1 MCSYNTIMY
10 PRRVTVRGKTRTY
23 RYVQLVNSYRRGDGV
38 STNRIVANLGELT
51 DREYEN
57 LKLAF
62 KASRAGTAV
71 IISDKATASF
81 KKAKVKSNLRYLDIT
96 VMREI
101 WREWDLSFLLSEL
114 IGYEETTISTCDVIE
129 ILTHQR
135 CVAPRS
141 KLYAQ
146 EWFPTTALPELMGIP
161 IQHFNNTR
169 VHRALDVLYDCT
181 PKLQERLPARYL
193 DHQPAFIAMYL
204 DVTDTWFEGHGC
216 ESAERQRTKAGH
228 RNKKCIGIVL
238 LANEKGYPLRWAV
251 VPGKSKDHV
260 VMAEMIERVKELR
273 WAQNVPLVCDRAMG
287 QQTSLEK
294 LSATGLH
301 FLTAAHVDS
310 IEFYT
315 TKVPWELFSEIEI
328 EATERS
334 CKADIEKIVKA
345 ADKAEDLEKVDED
358 LFVMDLGV
366 ITCSPD
372 KEPPNDGRRRGR
384 RAAGIRER
392 LEYARQLQERIDS
405 CELENIE
412 ELARELDL
420 TPLRVSQRLS
430 PLRLTRAMQQFIQ
443 PLASDVPITEA
454 QLRKLLKVK
463 GARAQRRLLEEL
475 IAPKASSKKAEEGS
489 EISPQEAEVN
499 RPYKLRVMAYFNPQM
514 FVDQRR
520 RASEH
525 REELGKFVVELNK
538 DLANAKRTRKEEPT
552 RRKLVQRLEKN
563 NWLDLF
569 DIELKPI
576 SLKKGKI
583 TSFDCAL
590 KLRADAWKRRHR
602 YNGFVLLL
610 AHPELEKTPRELAL
624 LYRAKDMVEKDF
636 QCIKSVIKLRPIYH
650 NTDKKVEAHISLC
663 MMSLLL
669 ERSLEEKLA
678 DGGLKQTAALTIDRL
693 ATCHLNLL
701 KPGQGGGSFYSIT
714 EPTRNQTKVLK
725 ALNLLHLV
733 DDKEVA
739 GQITRRL

>member
-193 DHQPAFIAMYL
+193 DHQPAFFAMYL

-251 VPGKSKDHV
+251 VPGKSKDHI
-260 VMAEMIERVKELR
+260 VMGEMIERVRELP

-287 QQTSLEK
+287 QHTSLEK

-310 IEFYT
+310 IESYT
-315 TKVPWELFSEIEI
+315 TKVPWELFSEIVL

-334 CKADIEKIVKA
+334 RKADIEKIVKPA
-345 ADKAEDLEKVDED
+345 EKSEDLEKVDKN

-372 KEPPNDGRRRGR
+372 EEPPYDGRRRGR

-392 LEYARQLQERIDS
+392 LECARQLQARID
-405 CELENIE
+405 CGELENIK

-420 TPLRVSQRLS
+420 TPSCVSQRLS
-430 PLRLTRAMQQFIQ
+430 PLHLTRAMQQFIQ
-443 PLASDVPITEA
+443 SLVSDVPITEA
-454 QLRKLLKVK
+454 QLRKLLKAK
-463 GARAQRRLLEEL
+463 GTRAQRRLLEEL
-475 IAPKASSKKAEEGS
+475 TTPKTSGKKANKGNENSAPKAA
-489 EISPQEAEVN
+489 
-499 RPYKLRVMAYFNPQM
+499 YKLRVMAYFNPQM

-520 RASEH
+520 RAREH
-525 REELGKFVVELNK
+525 REELDKFVVELNK
-538 DLANAKRTRKEEPT
+538 ELANAKRTRNEEPT
-552 RRKLVQRLEKN
+552 RRKLVHRLEKN

-569 DIELKPI
+569 DISLKPI
-576 SLKKGKI
+576 SVKEGKI
-583 TSFDCAL
+583 TSFECTL

-610 AHPELEKTPRELAL
+610 AHPKLEKTPKELAL